1 VGVAVALTLALL
13 AVGASA
19 LTDRPHKYF
28 RQAVL
33 VNAPRHVVWDVLT
46 DFESY
51 PDWNPYVTSARGT
64 LREGATLHLRREPP
78 GDGSKT
84 ADAEILI
91 VRENRKLEWQVR
103 KLVAGV
109 LDEEQ
114 IFRTKRIAPT
124 MTNLVEETR
133 LEGLLAPVT
142 GTDDA
147 RRGLRLMI
155 LALAR
160 EAERRYQSSSE

>member
-1 VGVAVALTLALL
+1 MTEPAHRAAAPV
-13 AVGASA
+13 VGASEA
-19 LTDRPHKYF
+19 EIDASPE
-28 RQAVL
+28 
-33 VNAPRHVVWDVLT
+33 VVWDVLT